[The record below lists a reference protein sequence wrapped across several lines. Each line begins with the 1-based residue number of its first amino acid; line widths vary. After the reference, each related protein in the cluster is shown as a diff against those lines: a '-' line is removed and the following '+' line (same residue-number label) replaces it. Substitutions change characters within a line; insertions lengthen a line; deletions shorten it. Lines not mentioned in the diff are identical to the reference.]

1 VRAASQAD
9 FDTANHKLKRD
20 NFKVAVENAM
30 GTSAEILSISV
41 EISYKWVT
49 SEGRVCVSTEVTVIM
64 CSVSEYVLRSRDYAK
79 RTCAEVCSAPCSRRS
94 ARLIPGALWRN

>member
-1 VRAASQAD
+1 MRAASQAD
-9 FDTANHKLKRD
+9 FDTAKQDK
-20 NFKVAVENAM
+20 FKVAVANAM

-41 EISYKWVT
+41 EISYNWV
-49 SEGRVCVSTEVTVIM
+49 SIYESCVSTKVTVIM